1 MHLGRQYIG
10 ISGYDD
16 PGWRGPFYPRD
27 LPRRRW
33 LEHASSLFN
42 SIELNGTFYSLKSP
56 DVFRRWAA
64 ETPRAGFV
72 FAIKGSRFITHN
84 LKLRRAEG
92 ALANFYAS
100 GILALGHKTGPFL
113 WQLPGG
119 YAFDA
124 ERIETF
130 LRLLPRTSAAA
141 EDLARGHDARLRRGA
156 LVKAAAR
163 VRYRHAFEVRHPS
176 YFVPEFFALLR
187 KHRIGYVIAD
197 TAGKWTLREEVT
209 APFVYVRLH
218 GSRVLYGSGYTAEE
232 LRSWAARV
240 REWTAEGRDV
250 YVYFDNDRHAHA
262 PHDAR
267 ALARILTE
275 GEGLGHSLSP
285 RRRPRARAARAAART
300 RRARRRPPSGPG
312 RPGGRR
318 RPS

>member
-1 MHLGRQYIG
+1 MRTPRASIG
-10 ISGYDD
+10 ISGYDY
-16 PGWRGPFYPRD
+16 PGWRGRFYPPE
-27 LPRRRW
+27 LPRRKW
-33 LEHASSLFN
+33 LAYASRLFD

-56 DVFRRWAA
+56 DVFQRWVD
-64 ETPRAGFV
+64 ETPRRGFV

-100 GILALGHKTGPFL
+100 GILALGAKTGPFL
-113 WQLPGG
+113 WQLPDS

-141 EDLARGHDARLRRGA
+141 EDLAKGHDARLRRGS

-187 KHRIGYVIAD
+187 KHRTGYVIAD

-218 GSRVLYGSGYTAEE
+218 GSRVLYGSQYSEDE
-232 LRSWAARV
+232 LAAWATRV
-240 REWTAEGRDV
+240 RRWRSEGRDV
-250 YVYFDNDRHAHA
+250 YVYFDNDQHAYA

-267 ALARILTE
+267 ALA
-275 GEGLGHSLSP
+275 GMVKD
-285 RRRPRARAARAAART
+285 
-300 RRARRRPPSGPG
+300 
-312 RPGGRR
+312 
-318 RPS
+318 

>member
-1 MHLGRQYIG
+1 VRLGRKYIG
-10 ISGYDD
+10 ISGYDYR
-16 PGWRGPFYPRD
+16 GWRGPFYPRD

-64 ETPRAGFV
+64 ETPSRGFV
-72 FAIKGSRFITHN
+72 FAVKGSRFITHN

-100 GILALGHKTGPFL
+100 GILALGRRTGPFL
-113 WQLPGG
+113 WQLPDS

-141 EDLARGHDARLRRGA
+141 EELARGHDARLRRGA
-156 LVKAAAR
+156 LTTAAAR
-163 VRYRHAFEVRHPS
+163 MRYRHAFEVRHPS

-197 TAGKWTLREEVT
+197 TAGKWTLREEIT

-218 GSRVLYGSGYTAEE
+218 GSRVLYGSDYTEEE
-232 LRSWAARV
+232 LRTWADRI
-240 REWTAEGRDV
+240 RQWTAGGRDV
-250 YVYFDNDRHAHA
+250 YVYFDNDQHAYA
-262 PHDAR
+262 PHDAS
-267 ALARILTE
+267 ALTRILKD
-275 GEGLGHSLSP
+275 G
-285 RRRPRARAARAAART
+285 
-300 RRARRRPPSGPG
+300 
-312 RPGGRR
+312 
-318 RPS
+318 

>member
-1 MHLGRQYIG
+1 VRPDTLEGVRTPRAYVG
-10 ISGYDD
+10 ISGYDYA
-16 PGWRGPFYPRD
+16 GWRGRFYPRE

-33 LEHASSLFN
+33 LEYAGSRFN

-64 ETPRAGFV
+64 ETPSRGFA

-100 GILALGHKTGPFL
+100 GILALGRKTGPFL
-113 WQLPGG
+113 WQLPDS

-141 EDLARGHDARLRRGA
+141 EELARGHDARLRRGA
-156 LVKAAAR
+156 LVKAAAP

-187 KHRIGYVIAD
+187 RHRTAYVIAD

-218 GSRVLYGSGYTAEE
+218 GSRVLYGSDYTEEE
-232 LRSWAARV
+232 LRAWAARV
-240 REWTAEGRDV
+240 RRWMAEGRDV
-250 YVYFDNDRHAHA
+250 YVYFDNDRHAYA
-262 PHDAR
+262 PHDAMD
-267 ALARILTE
+267 LARVVRETIPTDV
-275 GEGLGHSLSP
+275 GIRSS
-285 RRRPRARAARAAART
+285 
-300 RRARRRPPSGPG
+300 
-312 RPGGRR
+312 
-318 RPS
+318 

>member
-1 MHLGRQYIG
+1 MPPGRVFVG
-10 ISGYDD
+10 ISGYDYA
-16 PGWRGPFYPRD
+16 GWRGRFYPREH
-27 LPRRRW
+27 PRRKW
-33 LEHASSLFN
+33 LEYASSLFN

-56 DVFRRWAA
+56 DVFRRWA
-64 ETPRAGFV
+64 EQTPSRGFV

-100 GILALGHKTGPFL
+100 GILSLGRKTGPFL
-113 WQLPGG
+113 WQLPDSYG
-119 YAFDA
+119 FDA

-156 LVKAAAR
+156 LVEAAAR

-187 KHRIGYVIAD
+187 KRRIGYVIAD

-218 GSRVLYGSGYTAEE
+218 GSRVLYGSDYTEEE
-232 LRSWAARV
+232 LRTWVERI
-240 REWTAEGRDV
+240 RRWTADGRDV
-250 YVYFDNDRHAHA
+250 YVYFDNDRHAFA
-262 PHDAR
+262 PHDAM
-267 ALARILTE
+267 ALARMLKE
-275 GEGLGHSLSP
+275 
-285 RRRPRARAARAAART
+285 A
-300 RRARRRPPSGPG
+300 
-312 RPGGRR
+312 
-318 RPS
+318 